1 MSDLLPLLDR
11 LAGVPVLVLGDL
23 MLDRYL
29 WGAVSRISPEAPVPV
44 LRVTEE
50 DSRLGG
56 AGSVI
61 ANLSALGAEVHAV
74 GAFGCDVPG
83 DAMAELLES
92 LPGVNAEGIVRD
104 ASLSS
109 TQKTRAIARAQ
120 QLIRIDRDAEP
131 PGQSVRERLLQAVR
145 AKLDRVQAI
154 LISDYARGVLD
165 EALCAELAREARARG
180 IPLLVDPHPN
190 TPFSLFTGA
199 TALTPNRSETAQAV
213 EIEPRDPASI
223 HAAAVA
229 LIERFELDWV
239 TVTLDK
245 DGIYLL
251 RKGQAE
257 GKRFP
262 ARARKVF
269 DVAGAGDM
277 VLSVLGLAVAAGL
290 EIEDALRMAN
300 VAAGW
305 EVEQLGVV
313 PLGRE
318 ALAAELRYRSAP
330 ELREKVLDLE
340 AAERRLRLVREEGKA
355 IVWTNGCFD
364 LLHAGHVHFLQGC
377 RAKGDF
383 LVVGL
388 NTDDSIRG
396 LKGEGRPVLPLQ
408 DRAVVLAGLEAVDLV
423 VPFSA
428 PTPMAEIER
437 LRPDILCKGEDYAD
451 KVVVGRELVEG
462 YGGRVELV
470 ELVPGVSTTNIIARI
485 SASLEPGQG

>member
-44 LRVTEE
+44 LRVTAE

-74 GAFGCDVPG
+74 GVFGCDVPG
-83 DAMAELLES
+83 DAMAELLAA
-92 LPGVNAEGIVRD
+92 LPGVNSDGIVRD
-104 ASLSS
+104 PSLSS
-109 TQKTRAIARAQ
+109 TQKTRALARAQ

-131 PGQSVRERLLQAVR
+131 PGPAVRKRLLEAVR
-145 AKLDRVQAI
+145 AKLDHVRAI

-165 EALCAELAREARARG
+165 EALCTELAREARARG

-190 TPFSLFTGA
+190 TPFSLFQGA

-213 EIEPRDPASI
+213 EIEPNDPGSI
-223 HAAAVA
+223 HAAAEA
-229 LIERFELDWV
+229 LIERFDLDWV

-277 VLSVLGLAVAAGL
+277 VLSVLGLAIAAGV

-318 ALAAELRYRSAP
+318 ALAAELRYRAAP
-330 ELREKVLDLE
+330 ELREKVLDLDS
-340 AAERRLRLVREEGKA
+340 AERRLRLVREEGKA

-428 PTPMAEIER
+428 STPMAEIER
-437 LRPDILCKGEDYAD
+437 LQPDILCKGEDYAN

-485 SASLEPGQG
+485 SATLEPGQS

>member
-50 DSRLGG
+50 DNRLGG

-92 LPGVNAEGIVRD
+92 LPGVDSEGIVRD
-104 ASLSS
+104 PSLSS

-120 QLIRIDRDAEP
+120 QLIRIDRDAEA
-131 PGQSVRERLLQAVR
+131 PGPSVRAKLLEAVR
-145 AKLDRVQAI
+145 AKLDHVRAI

-165 EALCAELAREARARG
+165 EELCAEVAREARARG
-180 IPLLVDPHPN
+180 LPLLVDPHPN
-190 TPFSLFTGA
+190 TPFSLFKGA

-223 HAAAVA
+223 HAAAEA

-251 RKGQAE
+251 RKGESE

-277 VLSVLGLAVAAGL
+277 VLSVLGLAVAAGV
-290 EIEDALRMAN
+290 EIEDSLRMAN

-330 ELREKVLDLE
+330 ELRDKVLDLD

-408 DRAVVLAGLEAVDLV
+408 DRAIVLAGLEAVDLV

-437 LRPDILCKGEDYAD
+437 LQPDILCKGEDYAN

-485 SASLEPGQG
+485 SATLEPGQS